1 MSLLGGAGTKTFW
14 QGADDYF
21 YTSLAQC
28 KGCGSL
34 LATKLILRT
43 IYETTP
49 NAMVFGRSCG
59 AGRSELQTGG
69 RIGCDGS
76 GMMGIQLA
84 MEARGELE
92 GRKLIVLSGE
102 GRTLEMGCGDFIA
115 AFDREQEVTFIVL
128 DNQAY
133 ANSGSAATATT
144 PLGATTRIH
153 TRGGGGKR
161 TAERDMPLMML
172 FSKARYV
179 ATAVSSHV
187 RDLVVKVQEAVKA
200 QPSYLHVVVPCQVSW
215 MYSPDQGVQISR
227 RLVQTGMV
235 PLWSYQNG
243 RFKRT
248 VKVPPDQRVPVK
260 ELLSLQRRFENISED
275 DVKEIEARIERK
287 NNLVDA
293 LEQALTGPD
302 KAAW

>member
-14 QGADDYF
+14 QDTNDYF
-21 YTSLAQC
+21 NTNSAQC

-76 GMMGIQLA
+76 GLMGIQMA
-84 MEARGELE
+84 MEARNQLPGK
-92 GRKLIVLSGE
+92 KLIVLSGE
-102 GRTLEMGCGDFIA
+102 GRTLEMGCGDFIS
-115 AFDREQEVTFIVL
+115 AFDREQKASFIVL

-133 ANSGSAATATT
+133 ANSGSAATAMT
-144 PLGATTRIH
+144 PQKAATRIH
-153 TRGGGGKR
+153 TREGGGKQA
-161 TAERDMPLMML
+161 TERDMPLMML

-179 ATAVSSHV
+179 ATAASAYV
-187 RDLVVKVQEAVKA
+187 RDLVVKVQEAIQI

-215 MYSPDQGVQISR
+215 IYSPDQGVQISR

-235 PLWSYQNG
+235 PLWSYKNG
-243 RFKRT
+243 KFKRT
-248 VKVPPDQRVPVK
+248 VKIPADQRIPVK
-260 ELLSLQRRFENISED
+260 ELLQLQGRYARLTED
-275 DVKEIEARIERK
+275 DVKEIEARIVRK

-293 LEQALTGPD
+293 LEQSLTGPD
-302 KAAW
+302 KVAW